1 MDTLR
6 DRAVLETLRDAVA
19 VTDPAGLIRWTNAAH
34 ARLYGVAR
42 EDALGQP
49 LCRFSALGAARQLE
63 LAQEMRDAL
72 ARHGHWSGRLHA
84 MHRNGTRIVTDTCVS
99 LVTGEDGDHWVSVQR
114 DVTEQRQMEEAA
126 LATLCIEQHR
136 VGVQLHES
144 LGQEL
149 AGAAM
154 LVRALRRQAAAGRA
168 PDPQLLGDVE
178 GLLQS
183 AVASCRG
190 LAQGMSPFII
200 DDDGLGVALQDLAQR
215 SARGRAL
222 GVVAQACSDSA
233 QLRGN
238 SAYHVFRITSLALDS
253 ALQREAVAAAEV
265 QVWREA
271 DRIAVA
277 VVADGIETSVDPQ
290 SVQQRQLRHW
300 LRTLG
305 GAMEPLE
312 ASAGRSGVIMLLP
325 LPEYADAVLHEPLLR
340 RA

>member
-6 DRAVLETLRDAVA
+6 GRAVLETIRDAVA
-19 VTDPAGLIRWTNAAH
+19 VADPGGVVRWTNAAH

-42 EDALGQP
+42 EEAQGQP
-49 LCRFSALGAARQLE
+49 LHRFAAVGATRQLE

-72 ARHGHWSGRLHA
+72 ARQGHWTGRLHG
-84 MHRNGTRIVTDTCVS
+84 MRRDGTRIVTDTSVS
-99 LVTGEDGDHWVSVQR
+99 LVTSEDGDQWVSVQR
-114 DVTEQRQMEEAA
+114 DVTEQWQMEEAA
-126 LATLCIEQHR
+126 LAALCLEQHR

-154 LVRALRRQAAAGRA
+154 LVRALRSQMATGRA
-168 PDPQLLGDVE
+168 TDPQLLGDVE
-178 GLLQS
+178 ALLKS

-200 DDDGLGVALQDLAQR
+200 DDDGFGVALQDLARR
-215 SARGRAL
+215 SAHERMLA
-222 GVVAQACSDSA
+222 VVAQSCADSA
-233 QLRGN
+233 RLRGN
-238 SAYHVFRITSLALDS
+238 SAYHVLRITRLALDC
-253 ALQREAVAAAEV
+253 ALQREGVAAAEV

-271 DRIAVA
+271 DRIAIA
-277 VVADGIETSVDPQ
+277 VVADGVETPPDPH
-290 SVQQRQLRHW
+290 STEHRQLRHW

-305 GAMEPLE
+305 GAMEELE
-312 ASAGRSGVIMLLP
+312 ASAGRRGVIMLLP
-325 LPEYADAVLHEPLLR
+325 LPEYGGALVREPLLR